1 MNNKFIISFW
11 SFLLLFILPVA
22 GFITSFFALRPN
34 KNNNRVYLIM
44 ALFYFFFMIRYPP
57 FSDSY
62 FRFLQYQSLYSL
74 SGVFSSGNDILFY
87 LSAFIAK
94 KIGVDFYLIPAFY
107 SFLMVY
113 FSLSAFGVV
122 INKEVYCTNDKKF
135 IFAHVVFISTLN
147 ILNWAAGIR
156 YGMAMIWMVAGI
168 IYYLYDSRKIGI
180 LLILFSVFMHF

>member
-94 KIGVDFYLIPAFY
+94 K
-107 SFLMVY
+107 
-113 FSLSAFGVV
+113 
-122 INKEVYCTNDKKF
+122 
-135 IFAHVVFISTLN
+135 
-147 ILNWAAGIR
+147 
-156 YGMAMIWMVAGI
+156 
-168 IYYLYDSRKIGI
+168 
-180 LLILFSVFMHF
+180 